1 MQCVARDSSCD
12 HATCPQRTF
21 DENSQHSA
29 SNTVQLGSARKF
41 IGTGAV
47 RASIY
52 SLSLSSRLVSK
63 SMDKMQLD
71 TKSRSGSGK
80 RKMTLMSLFNPF
92 QSFSILFNQ
101 GKLRFQVSRK
111 MRTFEDSSQ
120 SICPRMVFLSQ
131 RPKVIQRSGIR
142 RLTHGRR
149 INSVP
154 DAKHQRIGTMR
165 KWEAHGSTMQ
175 SEKTISSLV
184 DPFLDF
190 IWSLKSFTVKFHYA
204 GRSCQWRPPLGDVA
218 PVPGPAHSNPPR
230 CPRPQ
235 RPTGRRARDLWWL
248 NWWVK
253 KKPDWDHFRWLSR
266 TMPTYAN
273 RLKKHLIATY

>member
-80 RKMTLMSLFNPF
+80 RKM
-92 QSFSILFNQ
+92 
-101 GKLRFQVSRK
+101 
-111 MRTFEDSSQ
+111 RTFEDSSQ

-190 IWSLKSFTVKFHYA
+190 I
-204 GRSCQWRPPLGDVA
+204 
-218 PVPGPAHSNPPR
+218 
-230 CPRPQ
+230 
-235 RPTGRRARDLWWL
+235 
-248 NWWVK
+248 
-253 KKPDWDHFRWLSR
+253 
-266 TMPTYAN
+266 
-273 RLKKHLIATY
+273 

>member
-92 QSFSILFNQ
+92 QSFSILFNPFQ
-101 GKLRFQVSRK
+101 SRQTQISGVSQNEDIWGLFPVNLSTNGVSVSAAKSYPAIRDPETHPWAENKLRSWCETSKDRNHEKVGSTWKHHAIRK
-111 MRTFEDSSQ
+111 KPSHHW
-120 SICPRMVFLSQ
+120 
-131 RPKVIQRSGIR
+131 
-142 RLTHGRR
+142 LTH
-149 INSVP
+149 S
-154 DAKHQRIGTMR
+154 
-165 KWEAHGSTMQ
+165 
-175 SEKTISSLV
+175 
-184 DPFLDF
+184 
-190 IWSLKSFTVKFHYA
+190 
-204 GRSCQWRPPLGDVA
+204 
-218 PVPGPAHSNPPR
+218 
-230 CPRPQ
+230 
-235 RPTGRRARDLWWL
+235 
-248 NWWVK
+248 
-253 KKPDWDHFRWLSR
+253 
-266 TMPTYAN
+266 
-273 RLKKHLIATY
+273 